1 MNKKKSCICVSV
13 LIFIVLI
20 AAAITVTL
28 VLVLRKGGNQGPSLD
43 DIISDNSTFPN
54 GSYKISADSL
64 KSGLPE
70 QAPLFVSIPM
80 LNYLGLRVDNSS
92 LVAETNRLSYFFVRL
107 PPDNTANAG

>member
-1 MNKKKSCICVSV
+1 MKKKQCCICIFV
-13 LIFIVLI
+13 LIFILI
-20 AAAITVTL
+20 IVAAIIVTL
-28 VLVLRKGGNQGPSLD
+28 ALVLGKGEKHGSLLD
-43 DIISDNSTFPN
+43 DIISDNSTFPS